1 MDVCYCWQWGHL
13 GAAVGLCLASALAGS
28 TLTLLVVSFLDKR
41 DGATGPAAVD
51 TSGSSV
57 AATATSTPGDGDE
70 DALDDA
76 RLLSK
81 EASYAPKPRREEVGA
96 NNQVDDDGAIKDN
109 PHYRPVGARAERR
122 ISKITG
128 SFTGVDGEKRSLASL
143 IGEVFGDD
151 YDDDDDNDNS
161 KSDREKCGS
170 ISSGGCGSTRRCSI
184 SSVNVE
190 FDAADSSEHG
200 GTGQQRANYAEMFID
215 DEKALRRSQKFEEHV
230 VSKLTSLEE
239 SKLLLHR
246 TRAISALAS
255 PLMAAADEEACYE
268 VVSKLLVPLFRVDR
282 CSYALLKDAE
292 NIIIRAIEVK
302 DPNGAKKLGLRE
314 EEPGMWSWV
323 LPIKGTMVGLCAQTL
338 KQQYMPQTKDAD
350 FLMAKKMYLSGV
362 NSLLMTPIL
371 VNGVKFAGCVI
382 VGSAQEDAFRDS
394 DKLLIQDLAS
404 MLGAN
409 IYAKRMRRAA
419 EKSNVIAREMLH
431 SMIPRAVIAKIEV
444 FWDKSTQEYR
454 KRRSLCLADEVDTYS
469 STGSSC
475 AALGR
480 DDDDESVDSRMSG
493 TSHNQGVSGRIEF
506 LHQMSNA
513 EDDTHSGCIVDTS
526 TMRIGTLSRA
536 LYAENCKDVCI
547 IVTDIVG
554 FSSMALEM
562 KPLEVMDMM
571 HGEYDSSSTR
581 FVRHLRHLLIRN
593 RRFPSLV
600 LSVRRAM

>member
-1 MDVCYCWQWGHL
+1 MYSSSRLGAVRIEGSLLAGKARKSSAVALNVVISDRYDTNRCRIALGDGMEHPAVRQCGGPLYPRALSLPKSADRAGSQEQPAAMTRRTNNPSDFPASSHRAPLPSELSVLRGSAAQQQQSSKRRIKVTSKTRTRVESSSAVGGDLKQLTGASGVGPSQRWDPAASAVPGGMDVCYCWQWGHL

-268 VVSKLLVPLFRVDR
+268 GDRGEGPKRREKARAEGGGAGDVVLGPPDQGHDGGTL
-282 CSYALLKDAE
+282 
-292 NIIIRAIEVK
+292 RADIEATVHAP
-302 DPNGAKKLGLRE
+302 DEGCRLPNG
-314 EEPGMWSWV
+314 
-323 LPIKGTMVGLCAQTL
+323 
-338 KQQYMPQTKDAD
+338 
-350 FLMAKKMYLSGV
+350 
-362 NSLLMTPIL
+362 
-371 VNGVKFAGCVI
+371 
-382 VGSAQEDAFRDS
+382 QED
-394 DKLLIQDLAS
+394 
-404 MLGAN
+404 
-409 IYAKRMRRAA
+409 
-419 EKSNVIAREMLH
+419 V
-431 SMIPRAVIAKIEV
+431 
-444 FWDKSTQEYR
+444 
-454 KRRSLCLADEVDTYS
+454 
-469 STGSSC
+469 
-475 AALGR
+475 
-480 DDDDESVDSRMSG
+480 
-493 TSHNQGVSGRIEF
+493 
-506 LHQMSNA
+506 
-513 EDDTHSGCIVDTS
+513 
-526 TMRIGTLSRA
+526 
-536 LYAENCKDVCI
+536 
-547 IVTDIVG
+547 
-554 FSSMALEM
+554 
-562 KPLEVMDMM
+562 
-571 HGEYDSSSTR
+571 
-581 FVRHLRHLLIRN
+581 
-593 RRFPSLV
+593 
-600 LSVRRAM
+600 